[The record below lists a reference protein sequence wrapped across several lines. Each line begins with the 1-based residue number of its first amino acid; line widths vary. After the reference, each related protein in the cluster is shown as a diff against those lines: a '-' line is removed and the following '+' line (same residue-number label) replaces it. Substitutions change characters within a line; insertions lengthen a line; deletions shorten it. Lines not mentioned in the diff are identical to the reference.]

1 MTGPRVVVAD
11 ADELTRAGVQVA
23 LAEAGFDV
31 VAEVGDSD
39 AAVAAVER
47 TAPDVAVVAANLPGG
62 HLDAARRIAARHP
75 GVRLVVLTPRPG
87 GDELL
92 EAVLAGASGYLGADM
107 DAERLP
113 HVLRGVLRGE
123 VALPR
128 LHTERVL
135 DELRRRRS
143 HRDALAT
150 TGGSPLSD
158 REWEVLELLTATT
171 STGQVAR
178 RLGISE
184 VTVRRHVSSAV
195 AKLGVS
201 DRAAA
206 VRLMRERSGR

>member
-1 MTGPRVVVAD
+1 VTPPRVVVAD
-11 ADELTRAGVQVA
+11 ADELTRAGVRRA
-23 LAEAGFDV
+23 LAEAGFAV

-39 AAVAAVER
+39 AAVTAVER
-47 TAPDVAVVAANLPGG
+47 TAPDVAVVAVDLPGG
-62 HLDAARRIAARHP
+62 HLEAARRIGARHP
-75 GVRLVVLTPRPG
+75 GVRLVVLTPRPD

-128 LHTERVL
+128 RHTERIL
-135 DELRRRRS
+135 DELRRRRA
-143 HRDALAT
+143 HRDALSAV
-150 TGGSPLSD
+150 GGSPLSD
-158 REWEVLELLTATT
+158 REWEVLELLTAMT

-184 VTVRRHVSSAV
+184 VTGRRHLSSAV
-195 AKLGVS
+195 GKLGVA
-201 DRAAA
+201 DRGAA